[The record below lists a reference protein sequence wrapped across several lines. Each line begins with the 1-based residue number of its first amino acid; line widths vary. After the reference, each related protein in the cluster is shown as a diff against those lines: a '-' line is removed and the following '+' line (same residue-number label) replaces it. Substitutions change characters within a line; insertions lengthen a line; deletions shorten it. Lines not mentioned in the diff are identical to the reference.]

1 MFTKDMLSKLVCC
14 KERDDVF
21 SAVAEIP
28 DEDVRTALVSVVM
41 LYKSSVAMEKELWN
55 REHDRC
61 QSLERELEHAQSR
74 ISELECKTE
83 KN

>member
-1 MFTKDMLSKLVCC
+1 MFTKDMLNKLVCC
-14 KERDDVF
+14 KDRDDAF

-41 LYKSSVAMEKELWN
+41 LYRSSVAMEKELWN

-61 QSLERELEHAQSR
+61 KSLKE
-74 ISELECKTE
+74 
-83 KN
+83 N

>member
-14 KERDDVF
+14 KERNDVF

-28 DEDVRTALVSVVM
+28 DEDIRTALVSVVM
-41 LYKSSVAMEKELWN
+41 LYKNSVSMEKELWS

-61 QSLERELEHAQSR
+61 LSLERELEHAQNR
-74 ISELECKTE
+74 IAELECKSE
-83 KN
+83 QS